1 MRRRVV
7 VGGVITDPERT
18 ALDLFARPEIFGGMA
33 VALELLEENL
43 VRLDLA
49 RLVEYALRC
58 DVGALIK
65 RLGWSLERMGAPEE
79 VRAAAGASRHRL
91 VPARSAG
98 RTPRRALLALAHRGE
113 SVSWVKFHS
122 PSRLT
127 RF

>member
-43 VRLDLA
+43 A

-79 VRAAAGASRHRL
+79 VLAPLRAYPVTAWYPLDPQGERRG
-91 VPARSAG
+91 ARS
-98 RTPRRALLALAHRGE
+98 PRWHIVENLSHG
-113 SVSWVKFHS
+113 
-122 PSRLT
+122 
-127 RF
+127 